1 MSTHDDFENTSD
13 KVSNFID
20 FSLVLTSAIAYL
32 VKGDWPTVSYL
43 ITNTVAFIFVA
54 LVVPHF
60 IMIVM
65 EKRFFTYHFIKYIIE
80 SSQHRGS
87 WIIRNSVIYFIYF
100 YIWSFNLNNYYLLGL
115 SLICFFDV
123 IVLLNILSSSRVAK
137 LKKIFATLP
146 PPKSKID

>member
-1 MSTHDDFENTSD
+1 MNEQDNLEKCSD

-20 FSLVLTSAIAYL
+20 FSLVLTSALAYL
-32 VKGDWPTVSYL
+32 MYGTHPAISYF
-43 ITNTVAFIFVA
+43 ITNTVAFIFIA

-65 EKRFFTYHFIKYIIE
+65 EKRLLTYHLIKYIID
-80 SSQHRGS
+80 SSQHRAS
-87 WIIRNSVIYFIYF
+87 WILRNSVIYFIYF
-100 YIWSFNLNNYYLLGL
+100 YIWSFNHNHYYLLGL

-123 IVLLNILSSSRVAK
+123 IVLLNILSRSRIEK
-137 LKKIFATLP
+137 LKERFATLP